1 MWQKPKTDWS
11 ANYIDGVYE
20 GDYFNVEDYNRI
32 KNNLNHLN
40 TLAQVLYPKFSID
53 DMGEDKQV
61 GDYFYADEINMFEDN
76 LRTINIHTV
85 NLNIGSTPRYLPDEG
100 IMTFSDLNRLEG
112 EILRLYNILQ
122 NSYDNRRHLK
132 LRFEQRK
139 VVI

>member
-40 TLAQVLYPKFSID
+40 TLAQALYPKFSIV
-53 DMGEDKQV
+53 DMGADKQV
-61 GDYFYADEINMFEDN
+61 GDYFYADEINVFEDN
-76 LRTINIHTV
+76 LRTINTNTV
-85 NLNIGSTPRYLPDEG
+85 NLNIGDTPRYLPDEG

-132 LRFEQRK
+132 IRFEQRK

>member
-11 ANYIDGVYE
+11 ANYVDGEYM

-40 TLAQVLYPKFSID
+40 TLAQILYPKFSII
-53 DMGEDKQV
+53 DMGVDKQV
-61 GDYFYADEINMFEDN
+61 GDYFYADEINVFEHN
-76 LRTINIHTV
+76 LYTINAHTV
-85 NLNIGSTPRYLPDEG
+85 NLNIGETPRFLPNEG
-100 IMTFSDLNRLEG
+100 IMTFSDLNRLES

-139 VVI
+139 VVF

>member
-1 MWQKPKTDWS
+1 MWQKPKTEWS

-40 TLAQVLYPKFSID
+40 TLAQVLYPKFSIA
-53 DMGEDKQV
+53 DMGADKQV
-61 GDYFYADEINMFEDN
+61 GDYFYADEINVFEDN
-76 LRTINIHTV
+76 LRTINANTV
-85 NLNIGSTPRYLPDEG
+85 NLNIGNTPRYLPDEG

-139 VVI
+139 VVF

>member
-40 TLAQVLYPKFSID
+40 TLAQVLYPKFSIA

-76 LRTINIHTV
+76 LRTINANTV
-85 NLNIGSTPRYLPDEG
+85 NLNIGNTPRYLPDEG

-132 LRFEQRK
+132 IRFEQRK

>member
-11 ANYIDGVYE
+11 ANYVDGEYI

-40 TLAQVLYPKFSID
+40 TLAQILYPKFSII
-53 DMGEDKQV
+53 DMGVDKQV
-61 GDYFYADEINMFEDN
+61 GDYFYADEINVFEHN
-76 LRTINIHTV
+76 LYTINAHTV
-85 NLNIGSTPRYLPDEG
+85 NLNIGETPRFLPDEG
-100 IMTFSDLNRLEG
+100 IMTFSDLNRLES

-139 VVI
+139 VVF

>member
-11 ANYIDGVYE
+11 ANYVDGEYM

-40 TLAQVLYPKFSID
+40 TLAQILYPKFSII
-53 DMGEDKQV
+53 DMGVDKQV
-61 GDYFYADEINMFEDN
+61 GDYFYADEINVFEHN
-76 LRTINIHTV
+76 LYTINAHTV
-85 NLNIGSTPRYLPDEG
+85 NLNIGETPRFLPDEG
-100 IMTFSDLNRLEG
+100 IMTFSDLNRLES

-139 VVI
+139 VVF

>member
-40 TLAQVLYPKFSID
+40 TLAQVLYPKFSIA
-53 DMGEDKQV
+53 DMGADKQV
-61 GDYFYADEINMFEDN
+61 GDYFYADEINVFEDN

-85 NLNIGSTPRYLPDEG
+85 NLNIGNTPRYLPDEG

-139 VVI
+139 VII

>member
-11 ANYIDGVYE
+11 ANYIDGAYE
-20 GDYFNVEDYNRI
+20 GDYFNAEDYNRI

-40 TLAQVLYPKFSID
+40 TLAQVLYPKFSIV
-53 DMGEDKQV
+53 DMGADKQV
-61 GDYFYADEINMFEDN
+61 GDYFYADEINVFEDN
-76 LRTINIHTV
+76 LRTINANTV
-85 NLNIGSTPRYLPDEG
+85 NLNIGDTPRYLPDEG

-139 VVI
+139 VVF

>member
-40 TLAQVLYPKFSID
+40 TLAQVLYPKFSIA

-85 NLNIGSTPRYLPDEG
+85 NLNIGITPRYLPDEG

-139 VVI
+139 VIF

>member
-40 TLAQVLYPKFSID
+40 TLAQVLYPKFSIA

-85 NLNIGSTPRYLPDEG
+85 NLNIGITPRYLSDEG
-100 IMTFSDLNRLEG
+100 IMTFSDLNKLEG

-139 VVI
+139 VIF

>member
-40 TLAQVLYPKFSID
+40 TLAQVLYPKFSIA
-53 DMGEDKQV
+53 DMGADKQV
-61 GDYFYADEINMFEDN
+61 GDYFYADEINVFEDN

-85 NLNIGSTPRYLPDEG
+85 NLNIGNTPRYLPNEG

-139 VVI
+139 VIF